1 MLGFL
6 SVVILCGLIYATL
19 NTKSNE
25 ILNEIRE
32 FKREWYGFARGNKRS
47 LDVFQKEIESLKELA
62 GEDNAK
68 N

>member
-1 MLGFL
+1 MLVFL

-32 FKREWYGFARGNKRS
+32 FERKMNSVVRGIDRS
-47 LDVFQKEIESLKELA
+47 LDVFQKEIEELKELV
-62 GEDNAK
+62 GEDK
-68 N
+68 

>member
-47 LDVFQKEIESLKELA
+47 LDVIQKEIKTLEEMA
-62 GEDNAK
+62 GEDDA
-68 N
+68 

>member
-6 SVVILCGLIYATL
+6 STVILCGLIYATL

-32 FKREWYGFARGNKRS
+32 FKREMNSVARGIDRS
-47 LDVFQKEIESLKELA
+47 LDVLQKEIETLKELV
-62 GEDNAK
+62 GEE
-68 N
+68 